1 MGIQGLLPRLKS
13 VTERIHVSQL
23 KGKTVA
29 IDAYCLLHKG
39 AYTCARELV
48 EGIPTD
54 KCVQF
59 CIKRI
64 DVLIQ
69 EGVRPF
75 VVLDGGPLPNKKE
88 EEETRAANRR
98 ENRDKAR
105 ALWGQGSRVA
115 SMEYYQRAVDITPEI
130 AHGLVE
136 ALIRRNIEYIVAP
149 YEADAQCAYLA
160 HRGIVDAV
168 LTEDSDL
175 LAYGCPHVVLKFDG
189 TGEADQIRF
198 SDLAHC
204 RDLSF
209 VGWDLGLFQ
218 QMCVMAG
225 CDFVK
230 ALPGIGIK
238 KAHAH
243 IRRTRHI
250 QRAIRGLKFDGIRV
264 PPEYEK
270 KVQRALWTFKYQRV
284 YCPRRQRVVHLN
296 DLPED
301 GLESDGFVKDAAVL
315 ESGEEDFLGKS
326 IPAGVARGI
335 ATGKLNPFT
344 WKPYGMSDISSNR
357 TETSIF
363 SRKRPR
369 NDASVSELLHHLNED
384 DDGHSG
390 KPIVRKPN
398 GQRITPL
405 SSLKTMLNKALSCTR
420 RTSENVEEE
429 EEEDAS
435 DMKKKKNVGEE
446 EEEEEAHM
454 LFTPMWKPKRVDS
467 LSPRKPLSPDNNNIA
482 AAAVVED
489 APRQVSTPGIY
500 LPDVLESPENT
511 TAYTVFGKHSSPV
524 PRRSVSL
531 SIQTDREKK
540 TWKRSRHN
548 SVGNADEENI
558 IAHEEEHRGPCLGHL
573 AETSR
578 QAADALH
585 AIETSFVPPPLR
597 QRQNIFA
604 KFSKK

>member
-1 MGIQGLLPRLKS
+1 M
-13 VTERIHVSQL
+13 SQL

-64 DVLIQ
+64 DMLIQ

-105 ALWGQGSRVA
+105 SLWGQGSRVA

-189 TGEADQIRF
+189 AGEADQIRF

-284 YCPRRQRVVHLN
+284 YCPRRQSVVHLN

-301 GLESDGFVKDAAVL
+301 GLESDGFVQGAAAL
-315 ESGEEDFLGKS
+315 ENGEEDFLGKS

-344 WKPYGMSDISSNR
+344 WKPYGMSDMSLNR
-357 TETSIF
+357 KETSIF

-369 NDASVSELLHHLNED
+369 NDASMSQLLHLNED

-390 KPIVRKPN
+390 KHIVRKPN
-398 GQRITPL
+398 GQCITPL

-420 RTSENVEEE
+420 RTSDTVEEE
-429 EEEDAS
+429 EEEGDAS
-435 DMKKKKNVGEE
+435 DKKEKVG
-446 EEEEEAHM
+446 EEEAHM

-467 LSPRKPLSPDNNNIA
+467 ISPRKPLSPDNNKVA
-482 AAAVVED
+482 AVED
-489 APRQVSTPGIY
+489 APKQVSTPGIY

-511 TAYTVFGKHSSPV
+511 TAYTIFGTHSSSAPH
-524 PRRSVSL
+524 RSVSL
-531 SIQTDREKK
+531 SIQDRGEKK
-540 TWKRSRHN
+540 IWKRSRHS
-548 SVGNADEENI
+548 SVGNGDEENI
-558 IAHEEEHRGPCLGHL
+558 VQQVHQEEHRGPCLGHL

-585 AIETSFVPPPLR
+585 AIETSFVPPPLP

>member
-1 MGIQGLLPRLKS
+1 M
-13 VTERIHVSQL
+13 SQL

-64 DVLIQ
+64 DMLIQ

-88 EEETRAANRR
+88 EEEARAANRR

-160 HRGIVDAV
+160 HRGIVDVV

-175 LAYGCPHVVLKFDG
+175 LAYGCPQVVLKFDG
-189 TGEADQIRF
+189 TGEADQVRF
-198 SDLAHC
+198 ADLAHC

-284 YCPRRQRVVHLN
+284 YCPRRQSVVHLN

-301 GLESDGFVKDAAVL
+301 GLESDGFVKGAAVL
-315 ESGEEDFLGKS
+315 EHGEEDFLGKS

-344 WKPYGMSDISSNR
+344 WKPYGIRSVSSKR
-357 TETSIF
+357 TTETSVF

-369 NDASVSELLHHLNED
+369 NDDASVSELLHLN
-384 DDGHSG
+384 DDGHSE
-390 KPIVRKPN
+390 KRVVRKPN

-405 SSLKTMLNKALSCTR
+405 SSLKTMLNKALSCTKR
-420 RTSENVEEE
+420 RSDTVKEEDE

-435 DMKKKKNVGEE
+435 RDDGEE
-446 EEEEEAHM
+446 KAHM
-454 LFTPMWKPKRVDS
+454 LFTPMWKPKRVENG
-467 LSPRKPLSPDNNNIA
+467 SPRKPLRPDNTRIA
-482 AAAVVED
+482 AAVEEEEEEI
-489 APRQVSTPGIY
+489 PKQVSTPGIY
-500 LPDVLESPENT
+500 LPDVLESPDNT
-511 TAYTVFGKHSSPV
+511 TVFGTYS
-524 PRRSVSL
+524 RSVS
-531 SIQTDREKK
+531 SAMQQTWRK
-540 TWKRSRHN
+540 SCRH
-548 SVGNADEENI
+548 SSGNDDDENMI
-558 IAHEEEHRGPCLGHL
+558 VRQQQEEEEKEEHPRGICLGHL
-573 AETSR
+573 AQTSR
-578 QAADALH
+578 QADVALR
-585 AIETSFVPPPLR
+585 AIETSFVPPPLP